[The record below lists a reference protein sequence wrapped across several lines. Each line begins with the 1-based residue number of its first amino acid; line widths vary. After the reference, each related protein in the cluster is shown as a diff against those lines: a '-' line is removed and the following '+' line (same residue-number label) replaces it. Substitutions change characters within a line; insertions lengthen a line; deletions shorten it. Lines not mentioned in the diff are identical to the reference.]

1 MSMNNK
7 ENLRRG
13 SSSISSVAFTNS
25 PATFSM
31 GNHVLINQK
40 ISTYISSLSV
50 DEETPSSNGKVIVIL
65 KDNSKLQDKG
75 CLYEEYRSLEEIYI
89 KKGYT
94 VIIPNIKS
102 DSVNV
107 EDIRNFL
114 KYIRD
119 NFPKEFISLLSADE
133 CCNNVLIAMGLEKS
147 LIDCLYFINP
157 IKLQLGSFNNIDSN
171 IPVMMHF
178 NNEKVPM
185 SIRYVIE
192 SKLKEL
198 NFKYQLIVDNLY
210 ELLGNENIAFERVCL
225 EQLYWFEQ
233 WANVL

>member
-1 MSMNNK
+1 MSANNQ
-7 ENLRRG
+7 ENVRRG
-13 SSSISSVAFTNS
+13 SSSISSVAFSNA
-25 PATFSM
+25 PANFRM
-31 GNHVLINQK
+31 GSHVLINDK
-40 ISTYISSLSV
+40 ISTYISSISA
-50 DEETPSSNGKVIVIL
+50 DEKTHASNGKVIVIL
-65 KDNSKLQDKG
+65 KDNSQSQAKG
-75 CLYEEYRSLEEIYI
+75 CLYEEYRALEEIYI

-102 DSVNV
+102 DNVNV
-107 EDIRNFL
+107 EDIRSFL
-114 KYIRD
+114 KYIRE
-119 NFPKEFISLLSADE
+119 NFSKEFISLLSADD
-133 CCNNVLIAMGLEKS
+133 CCNNVLMAMGMEKS

-157 IKLQLGSFNNIDSN
+157 IKLQLGAFNRIDSK

-233 WANVL
+233 WANDA